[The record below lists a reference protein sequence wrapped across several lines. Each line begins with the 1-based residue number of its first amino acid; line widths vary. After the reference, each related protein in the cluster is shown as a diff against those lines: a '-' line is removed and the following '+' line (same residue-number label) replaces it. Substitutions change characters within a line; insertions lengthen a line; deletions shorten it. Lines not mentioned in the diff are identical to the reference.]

1 MIAKKI
7 RKPFAFCSWAEG
19 VFATVLNL
27 IYEEW
32 EKLGEDVH
40 SVWQLLPESR
50 RENLIR
56 KNLDCT
62 GRVYRDGP
70 DGSIFSFVVGDNT
83 KTSWAILWCGKEIMH
98 TNMAVRRM
106 LWQSRRDTIHEK
118 R

>member
-1 MIAKKI
+1 M
-7 RKPFAFCSWAEG
+7 
-19 VFATVLNL
+19 FATVSNVT
-27 IYEEW
+27 YEEW

-40 SVWQLLPESR
+40 SVWQVLPESR
-50 RENLIR
+50 RENLIQ

-70 DGSIFSFVVGDNT
+70 DGNIFSFVVGDNT
-83 KTSWAILWCGKEIMH
+83 KTSWAILWCGKEIVH